1 MENASTC
8 RNLSLIAYQIITACA
23 VRESSTCPK
32 RRIIGNFS
40 IAYYGIVI
48 AIGMLLGLLV
58 AVKRAKTTGQKP
70 DDYVDLVILG
80 MVFGVIGARIY
91 YVIFSWDMYKNDL
104 LSIFN
109 LRQGGLAIY
118 GGIIAG
124 VITVLVVTR
133 IKKINFGQA
142 CDTVAMSVP
151 IGQILGRWGNFFNR
165 EAFGEYTNSLF
176 AMELPVSAVRQN
188 EITAK
193 MWANTVVCDG
203 VTYISVHPTFL
214 YESLWNC
221 GVLLLV
227 FLLRN
232 RTKFY
237 GELWLIY
244 VAGYSFGRF
253 FIEILRTDQLLI
265 PGTAIPVSMVVAAV
279 GFVGS
284 VIWIIVGR
292 RRALRDTVHT

>member
-1 MENASTC
+1 M
-8 RNLSLIAYQIITACA
+8 
-23 VRESSTCPK
+23 
-32 RRIIGNFS
+32 IGNFT
-40 IAYYGIVI
+40 IAYYGIII
-48 AIGMLLGLLV
+48 AIGMLLGMVV
-58 AVKRAKTTGQKP
+58 AVKRAKSTGQKP
-70 DDYVDLVILG
+70 DDYVDLVVLG

-118 GGIIAG
+118 GGLIAG
-124 VITVLVVTR
+124 VITVLIVTR

-165 EAFGEYTNSLF
+165 EAFGEYTNGLF

-193 MWANTVVCDG
+193 MWENTIVRDG

-214 YESLWNC
+214 YESVWNC
-221 GVLLLV
+221 GVLLV
-227 FLLRN
+227 VYLLRN

-244 VAGYSFGRF
+244 VAGYSLGRF

-265 PGTAIPVSMVVAAV
+265 PGTSIPVSMVVAAV

-284 VIWIIVGR
+284 MIWIVLGH
-292 RRALRDTVHT
+292 RRAVRRETAQNPA

>member
-1 MENASTC
+1 MDYNINFP
-8 RNLSLIAYQIITACA
+8 NLGIFLNHVGKNIM
-23 VRESSTCPK
+23 
-32 RRIIGNFS
+32 IGNFA
-40 IAYYGIVI
+40 IAYYGIAI
-48 AIGMLLGLLV
+48 ALGLVLGLLV

-80 MVFGVIGARIY
+80 MIFGVIGARIY
-91 YVIFSWDMYKNDL
+91 YVIFSWDMYKDDL

-133 IKKINFGQA
+133 IKKMNFGQA

-151 IGQILGRWGNFFNR
+151 IGQIIGRWGNFFNR
-165 EAFGEYTNSLF
+165 EAFGAYTNGLF

-188 EITAK
+188 EITAE
-193 MWANTVVCDG
+193 MWANTVVRDG
-203 VTYISVHPTFL
+203 ITYISVHPTFL

-221 GVLLLV
+221 GVLLVV

-237 GELWLIY
+237 GELFLIY
-244 VAGYSFGRF
+244 VAGYSLGRF
-253 FIEILRTDQLLI
+253 FIETLRTDQLLI

-279 GFVGS
+279 GFIGS
-284 VIWIIVGR
+284 LVWIFLGR
-292 RRALRDTVHT
+292 RHAKASIGDR

>member
-1 MENASTC
+1 MDYNINFP
-8 RNLSLIAYQIITACA
+8 NLGIFLDHVGKNI
-23 VRESSTCPK
+23 V
-32 RRIIGNFS
+32 IGNFS

-70 DDYVDLVILG
+70 EDYVDLVILG
-80 MVFGVIGARIY
+80 MIFGVIGARIY
-91 YVIFSWDMYKNDL
+91 YVIFAWDMYKDDL

-124 VITVLVVTR
+124 LITVFVVTR
-133 IKKINFGQA
+133 IKHMNFGQA
-142 CDTVAMSVP
+142 ADTVAMSVP

-165 EAFGEYTNSLF
+165 EAFGEYTNGLL

-188 EITAK
+188 EITEK
-193 MWANTVVCDG
+193 MWANTVVRDS

-237 GELWLIY
+237 GELWLVY
-244 VAGYSFGRF
+244 VAGYSLGRF
-253 FIEILRTDQLLI
+253 FIEILRTDQLLVH
-265 PGTAIPVSMVVAAV
+265 GTNIPVSMVVAAV

-284 VIWIIVGR
+284 VIWIIVGH
-292 RRALRDTVHT
+292 RRAVKAK

>member
-1 MENASTC
+1 MDYNINFP
-8 RNLSLIAYQIITACA
+8 NLGIFLEH
-23 VRESSTCPK
+23 VGK
-32 RRIIGNFS
+32 NLVIGNFT

-48 AIGMLLGLLV
+48 AIGMLLGMIV
-58 AVKRAKTTGQKP
+58 AVKRAKATGQKP

-91 YVIFSWDMYKNDL
+91 YVIFSWDMYKDDL

-124 VITVLVVTR
+124 VITVFIVTR

-165 EAFGEYTNSLF
+165 EAFGEYTNGLF

-193 MWANTVVCDG
+193 MWENTIVRDG

-221 GVLLLV
+221 GVLLMV
-227 FLLRN
+227 YLLRN

-244 VAGYSFGRF
+244 VAGYSLGRF

-279 GFVGS
+279 AFVGS
-284 VIWIIVGR
+284 VIWILVGR
-292 RRALRDTVHT
+292 RKALRGQQ

>member
-1 MENASTC
+1 MDYNINFP
-8 RNLSLIAYQIITACA
+8 NLGIFMDHVGKNLM
-23 VRESSTCPK
+23 
-32 RRIIGNFS
+32 IGNFS
-40 IAYYGIVI
+40 IAYYGIII

-70 DDYVDLVILG
+70 DDYVDLVVLG

-91 YVIFSWDMYKNDL
+91 YVIFAWDMYKDDP

-118 GGIIAG
+118 GGLIAG

-142 CDTVAMSVP
+142 TDTVAMSVP

-165 EAFGEYTNSLF
+165 EAFGEYTDGLF

-188 EITAK
+188 EITTK
-193 MWANTVVCDG
+193 MWENTVVRDG

-244 VAGYSFGRF
+244 VAGYSLGRF

-265 PGTAIPVSMVVAAV
+265 PGTSIPVSMLVAAV

-284 VIWIIVGR
+284 IVWIIVGR
-292 RRALRDTVHT
+292 RRALRKAAE